1 MKLFILLV
9 VVVLERSW
17 TALARWCA
25 DRGVQ
30 KRVLSLRQRLSAV
43 LGESLALLVV
53 WFVPPLILAWFLAWF
68 LAWIDAD
75 QGSLLGVLLYLVV
88 SIATLLLLVAPGQ
101 AHKKAKALAQACQQE
116 DAEHAAQCRAQ
127 LWRDGA
133 DPIEQAD
140 SIEEA
145 SPQQLAERIITLG
158 FNEWFAVLF
167 WFVVL
172 GPAGALFYRLTDWF
186 AQPPPIINSAVN
198 SGANT
203 TANAGAINESLPSP
217 HAQTGSFIDALPA
230 RLLALLDW
238 PIARLYAFLLL
249 LAGGFNRG
257 LDAWLNG
264 PIKNDL
270 SLAEKNADLIG
281 RVGHASLEL
290 EREDDCAEG
299 AVCLA
304 DQSSWYKNASAI
316 VLRALMIGLGIV
328 ALFTLSGWLR

>member
-1 MKLFILLV
+1 MKLFILLI

-25 DRGVQ
+25 DRAVQ
-30 KRVLSLRQRLSAV
+30 KRVLSLQQRLSAV
-43 LGESLALLVV
+43 LGGSLALLVV
-53 WFVPPLILAWFLAWF
+53 WFVPPLILAWI
-68 LAWIDAD
+68 LAWIDTGH
-75 QGSLLGVLLYLVV
+75 GSLLGVLLYFVI
-88 SIATLLLLVAPGQ
+88 SIATLLLLVAPSQ

-116 DAEHAAQCRAQ
+116 DAVHAAQCRAQ

-133 DPIEQAD
+133 DSSEQAD
-140 SIEEA
+140 SIEA
-145 SPQQLAERIITLG
+145 VHPQQLAERIITLG

-172 GPAGALFYRLTDWF
+172 GPAGALFYRLTDWL
-186 AQPPPIINSAVN
+186 AQPLPSATG
-198 SGANT
+198 SA
-203 TANAGAINESLPSP
+203 TANAKFGAINEPPLSP
-217 HAQTGSFIDALPA
+217 QQTGSFIDTLPA
-230 RLLALLDW
+230 RLLVLLDW
-238 PIARLYAFLLL
+238 PVARLYAFLLL

-270 SLAEKNADLIG
+270 SLAEKNADLVG

-290 EREDDCAEG
+290 EHSDDCGEG

-304 DQSSWYKNASAI
+304 DQSRWYKNASAI

-328 ALFTLSGWLR
+328 ALFTLTGWVR

>member
-1 MKLFILLV
+1 MKLIILLV

-25 DRGVQ
+25 DRAVQ

-53 WFVPPLILAWFLAWF
+53 WFVPPLILAWILV
-68 LAWIDAD
+68 WIDTD
-75 QGSLLGVLLYLVV
+75 QGSLLGVLLYLVI

-158 FNEWFAVLF
+158 FNEWFVVLF

-172 GPAGALFYRLTDWF
+172 GPAGALFYRLTDWL
-186 AQPPPIINSAVN
+186 AQPLPIINSVVN

-203 TANAGAINESLPSP
+203 NAGAINEPPPSP

-257 LDAWLNG
+257 LDAWLNA
-264 PIKNDL
+264 PIKNEL
-270 SLAEKNADLIG
+270 SLAEKNADLIA

-304 DQSSWYKNASAI
+304 DQSRWYKNASAI
-316 VLRALMIGLGIV
+316 VMRALLIGLGIV

>member
-1 MKLFILLV
+1 MKLIILLV
-9 VVVLERSW
+9 VLVLERSW
-17 TALARWCA
+17 TALTRWCA
-25 DRGVQ
+25 DYAMQ

-43 LGESLALLVV
+43 LGGSVALLVV
-53 WFVPPLILAWFLAWF
+53 WFVPPLILAGL

-75 QGSLLGVLLYLVV
+75 QASLLDVLLYFVV
-88 SIATLLLLVAPGQ
+88 SSATLLLLVAPGKT
-101 AHKKAKALAQACQQE
+101 HKNAKELAEACQQE
-116 DAEHAAQCRAQ
+116 DAAHAAQCRAQ
-127 LWRDGA
+127 LWRTRLCCDSA
-133 DPIEQAD
+133 DPIEQAGSAD
-140 SIEEA
+140 EA
-145 SPQQLAERIITLG
+145 RPQQLAERIITLG

-172 GPAGALFYRLTDWF
+172 GPAGALFYRLTDWL
-186 AQPPPIINSAVN
+186 AQPLPDTVTTSDSTATQSISTRPSA
-198 SGANT
+198 
-203 TANAGAINESLPSP
+203 SP
-217 HAQTGSFIDALPA
+217 GFDTLPA

-257 LDAWLNG
+257 LDAWLNSPVG
-264 PIKNDL
+264 PEL
-270 SLAEKNADLIG
+270 SLAQKNADLIG

-304 DQSSWYKNASAI
+304 DQSRWYKNASAI
-316 VLRALMIGLGIV
+316 VMRALMIGLGIV